1 MKLPSLTLAI
11 TGASGSIYARLLM
24 DALQTHRNQ
33 FENIYIL
40 QSSTAETVWN
50 QEQAGFSLQQ
60 YPFKYYQNSDFFSP
74 VASGSSAAD
83 AMVICPCSM
92 GTLGR
97 IASGISNDLIG
108 RAADV
113 CLKERKKIILV
124 VRETPYNAIHIEN
137 MQKVDRA
144 GGIVLPASPSFYNS
158 PQTVEAACMTVVN
171 RILDHLNIEH
181 RGYRWGQLHS

>member
-50 QEQAGFSLQQ
+50 QEQAEFSLQQ

-92 GTLGR
+92 GTVSA
-97 IASGISNDLIG
+97 IAHGSSQNLIQ

-113 CLKERKKIILV
+113 HLKEKRKLV
-124 VRETPYNAIHIEN
+124 LVRPDGHSAWRGDAAPAGCGRMGNLLARSRHRPALQVRDCRAGRRGAAAQGRSLRLPVGTAP
-137 MQKVDRA
+137 VDR
-144 GGIVLPASPSFYNS
+144 VD
-158 PQTVEAACMTVVN
+158 
-171 RILDHLNIEH
+171 R
-181 RGYRWGQLHS
+181 

>member
-1 MKLPSLTLAI
+1 
-11 TGASGSIYARLLM
+11 
-24 DALQTHRNQ
+24 
-33 FENIYIL
+33 
-40 QSSTAETVWN
+40 
-50 QEQAGFSLQQ
+50 
-60 YPFKYYQNSDFFSP
+60 
-74 VASGSSAAD
+74 
-83 AMVICPCSM
+83 M

-113 CLKERKKIILV
+113 CLKERKKLILV

-144 GGIVLPASPSFYNS
+144 GGIILPASPSFYNP

-181 RGYRWGQLHS
+181 RGYRWGQTRS